1 MPPRHIAAI
10 LSVIKIVN
18 AVRMGT
24 LMERY
29 PLATDDLNRRFYL
42 GNIFKQL
49 IAGDVE
55 DYWPIRCRPFKEL
68 REIKR
73 KCFLAIPHDGNGNAL
88 LASEIRQ
95 GENVFTL
102 TPSDFGRGGTV
113 FDVAKLFGMN
123 DPAEPSDANWY
134 KVVQSVLGVWGE
146 AEAVA
151 MDVVRLSQCTL
162 CTEASLQKLKNW
174 ICIRA
179 TGKDV
184 WGQEATD
191 ADKAWA
197 SDDFPLTSIE
207 VRMDSKNS

>member
-1 MPPRHIAAI
+1 MGLYMSPCFPMRPQRSYQSPP
-10 LSVIKIVN
+10 
-18 AVRMGT
+18 
-24 LMERY
+24 
-29 PLATDDLNRRFYL
+29 DDLNRRFYL

-55 DYWPIRCRPFKEL
+55 DYWRYCRPFKAL
-68 REIKR
+68 RLIKR

-95 GENVFTL
+95 GENVVTL
-102 TPSDFGRGGTV
+102 TPSDFGRGCTV
-113 FDVAKLFGMN
+113 FDVAELFGMN
-123 DPAEPSDANWY
+123 APADPSDANWY

-146 AEAVA
+146 AEAEA
-151 MDVVRLSQCTL
+151 MDVVRLSQCTF
-162 CTEASLQKLKNW
+162 CSEVSLQELKNW

-191 ADKAWA
+191 AEKVWA
-197 SDDFPLTSIE
+197 SNDFPLKSIE